1 MSYVWTADQV
11 KRYFDYYPGIG
22 TRHSSAYLTF
32 ATTHEFARSVLPPCL
47 EVADTPK
54 ITISLSAFI
63 EVLEGYP
70 NRSGRD
76 RAALIDIN
84 AKYGDKE
91 GIYYLTVVETEEVNV
106 ETGREFWGMPKKLG
120 TIDFFDDG
128 SRFFGFVERKGF
140 KLIEFD
146 ADLGPE
152 LGEQPDSTNHY
163 FELRGHFGPNGTSLT
178 NVELVVFELPSV
190 TQRFRAMDNPHI
202 VLGES
207 PVDTGVATI
216 PLGEFVEGGNIAGE
230 QAYSISS
237 VISLDGDGHDYAPYL
252 LGRLYDDW
260 PDVREQ
266 ANRRP
271 APTRFERSRA

>member
-11 KRYFDYYPGIG
+11 KRYFDYYPCVA
-22 TRHSSAYLTF
+22 TRHCSTYLTF
-32 ATTHEFARSVLPPCL
+32 ATTEEFARSVLPPCL
-47 EVADTPK
+47 EVADSPK
-54 ITISLSAFI
+54 VTISVAAFM
-63 EVLEGYP
+63 EVIQGYP

-128 SRFFGFVERKGF
+128 SRFFGFAERKGY

-152 LGEQPDSTNHY
+152 LGAQPDSTEYY
-163 FELRGHFGPNGTSLT
+163 FELRGHFGSNGTSLSS
-178 NVELVVFELPSV
+178 VELAVFDLPSV
-190 TQRFRAMDNPHI
+190 THRFRALTNPH
-202 VLGES
+202 VELGAS

-216 PLGEFVEGGNIAGE
+216 PLGEFVEGGSIAGE
-230 QAYSISS
+230 QAYSISD
-237 VISLDGDGHDYAPYL
+237 VIPLDGDGHDYAPYL

-260 PDVREQ
+260 PDLRDR
-266 ANRRP
+266 ASRRP
-271 APTRFERSRA
+271 APTRFERSLA